1 MAGAAPRRQKHA
13 DNNREHIMKTTNQI
27 LALIAMAGAAALRAN
42 AGESLSA
49 DGKTLTLS
57 AASGETLSYTAA
69 LPASVETIVKTGTGS
84 YNLAPSSSSFT
95 GTIEVQQGTF
105 GVNETKIS
113 STAKWAV
120 ADGASLLI
128 TSLGGGEWDWRPAGA
143 LEIGGM
149 GVNNGGA
156 YQLST
161 STSARHYSFQGG
173 TKLVSDALVAGFKW
187 GLGNIDMGGHDL
199 YVKPTSSGIFYMT
212 EKLISNPG
220 NIHVCAGT
228 ISFGASS
235 SPNPSPVFSDE
246 AKYIVLS
253 NGTKMVVSSIPATR
267 PITFGVKIPSGKA
280 TLDAGSKTGWDVY
293 RSDSPITGPVEAAG
307 SLTVTTTRAPSQNTP
322 RSINLFGPVSVAG
335 SFRHEGTANLT
346 FHDAQPHVFGGD
358 FTTQWSGTTT
368 FTNTTSNSFGADV
381 TIGGGR
387 TEVVQS
393 GPNARTEL
401 RGKVNV
407 TTLSPSGTPAGGT
420 LAFEDAGVVAAL
432 AAENVVGGTTNRP
445 APCLSVSGATV
456 FDAAAANRLRVGKNS
471 ETHGVLA
478 IGPGAVMTNVFYL
491 GGSGSGAI
499 HMTGGLLY
507 AAFGSGDTGEN
518 PCGSI
523 GSTYGFIGITNGTLE
538 TTGELRLGNWGG
550 RGLLVQKGGT
560 VRHANG
566 PFMIARSG
574 AKAVGSC
581 YVAGGLFDMGDYNI
595 RMLNQ
600 NNPEAGTEAN
610 FTLDG
615 DAATAR
621 ANEVNVRTSG
631 ATGGATAFVNLNNG
645 GVLEA
650 ERVRRSNTAD
660 GTAFYLNFDG
670 GVFRAR
676 TDGDALGATADRI
689 PSRVTAYAGGA
700 VIDTQTNDVTWLAPI
715 VRPEGGGIAS
725 IDLPAGMADV
735 PSVGPGTVRIAST
748 GGGTGASAVMDYDME
763 TRQPTRIVVTSP
775 GCGYDA
781 GTTTVTLEDSSL
793 NTYEA
798 TFTVAANAT
807 TGGLTKLGSGTL
819 TLQSANTYGGAT
831 RVEGGTLVFSNPNG
845 YPGGDFEVAAAAVQA
860 PLAAPLL
867 QAPSLTFSAGKG
879 VRLTEAD
886 TLDETNFGASRRIAT
901 STTPLA
907 SLPSL
912 TIVNSDGTVRA
923 DPGVWQLT
931 LSDGGRTLRLGI
943 QYATVLFVR

>member
-1 MAGAAPRRQKHA
+1 
-13 DNNREHIMKTTNQI
+13 MKTTKKV
-27 LALIAMAGAAALRAN
+27 LAIAAMAGAVALRAN
-42 AGESLSA
+42 AGETLSA
-49 DGKTLTLS
+49 DGRTLTLS
-57 AASGETLSYTAA
+57 AASGETLTYSSA
-69 LPASVETIVKTGTGS
+69 LPATVQRIEKIGAGR
-84 YNLAPSSSSFT
+84 YDLAPSSSSFT

-105 GVNETKIS
+105 GVNETKIPG
-113 STAKWAV
+113 TTKWIV
-120 ADGASLLI
+120 ADGASLQL
-128 TSLGGGEWDWRPAGA
+128 TALTGGQWTGAPSGA

-149 GVNNGGA
+149 GVNGA
-156 YQLST
+156 GALQNMANHAAVYMFL
-161 STSARHYSFQGG
+161 GG
-173 TKLVSDALVAGFKW
+173 TKLTSDTLVTGTKLFGIK
-187 GLGNIDMGGHDL
+187 GLDMGGHDL
-199 YVKPTSSGIFYMT
+199 YVSAPGNTFNMH
-212 EKLISNPG
+212 EAPLSNPG
-220 NIHVCAGT
+220 NIRVQAGT
-228 ISFGASS
+228 ILFDTDYSTPYPDITGG
-235 SPNPSPVFSDE
+235 

-253 NGTKMVVSSIPATR
+253 NGTTMKLLSKPTGHPIP
-267 PITFGVKIPSGKA
+267 FGLQVPSGTA
-280 TLDAGSKTGWDVY
+280 TLDAGDKNGNELS
-293 RSDSPITGPVEAAG
+293 RNDSAIMGPVEVAAN
-307 SLTVTTTRAPSQNTP
+307 LTVKTSRATQGTP
-322 RSINLFGPVSVAG
+322 RSINLFGPVSVDGA
-335 SFRHEGTANLT
+335 FRHEGTAFLT
-346 FHDAQPHVFGGD
+346 FHDGQPHVFNGT

-432 AAENVVGGTTNRP
+432 AEENVVGGTTNRP

-499 HMTGGLLY
+499 HMTGGLLH
-507 AAFGSGDTGEN
+507 AAFGSGDN
-518 PCGSI
+518 CGSI
-523 GSTYGFIGITNGTLE
+523 GSTYGFVGITNGTFE
-538 TTGELRLGNWGG
+538 TEGEMRLGNWEG
-550 RGLLVQKGGT
+550 RGLLIQKGGT
-560 VRHANG
+560 IRHSGG
-566 PFMIARSG
+566 PFMLARSG
-574 AKAVGSC
+574 AKAMGSC
-581 YVAGGLFDMGDYNI
+581 YVAGGLFDLGDYNI
-595 RMLNQ
+595 RLPGQ
-600 NNPEAGTEAN
+600 KGPTAGTEAH
-610 FTLDG
+610 FTVDG
-615 DAATAR
+615 DGATAR
-621 ANEVNVRTSG
+621 ANEVNVFTEG
-631 ATGGATAFVNLNNG
+631 AAAGTTAFVNLNNG

-650 ERVRRSNTAD
+650 ERVRRSYTTD

-676 TDGDALGATADRI
+676 TDGAALGAADRI

-775 GCGYDA
+775 GCGYEA
-781 GTTTVTLEDSSL
+781 GTTTVTIEDSSL
-793 NTYEA
+793 NPYNA

-831 RVEGGTLVFSNPNG
+831 RVEGGTLVFSHPNG
-845 YPGGDFEVAAAAVQA
+845 YPGGDFEVPAAAVRA
-860 PLAAPLL
+860 PLAVPLL
-867 QAPSLTFSAGKG
+867 QAQSLSFSAGHG

-886 TLDETNFGASRRIAT
+886 TLDHNNFGSSRTIAT
-901 STTPLA
+901 FEAPLA
-907 SLPSL
+907 GVPSL
-912 TIVNSDGTVRA
+912 TLVDSDGTVRA
-923 DPGVWQLT
+923 DAGVWQLS
-931 LSDGGRTLRLGI
+931 LANGGRSLKLGAI
-943 QYATVLFVR
+943 HALTIVFK

>member
-1 MAGAAPRRQKHA
+1 
-13 DNNREHIMKTTNQI
+13 MKTTKQV
-27 LALIAMAGAAALRAN
+27 LAMIVMIGAALNAN
-42 AGESLSA
+42 AGADLSA
-49 DGKTLTLS
+49 DGGTLTLS
-57 AASGETLSYTAA
+57 AASGETLSYTVA
-69 LPASVETIVKTGTGS
+69 LPATVTTIVKTGAGR
-84 YNLAPSSSSFT
+84 YDFAPSSSSFSGMIDVQA
-95 GTIEVQQGTF
+95 GTLGA
-105 GVNETKIS
+105 NETKIS
-113 STAKWAV
+113 STAKWTV

-128 TSLGGGEWDWRPAGA
+128 TTLGGGEWDWRPSGA

-149 GVNNGGA
+149 GVSNGGA
-156 YQLST
+156 YQLNT
-161 STSARHYSFQGG
+161 STSARHYSFKGG
-173 TKLVSDALVAGFKW
+173 TKLVSDALITGFKW

-228 ISFGASS
+228 ISFGTSS

-267 PITFGVKIPSGKA
+267 PITFGLKIPSGKA

-307 SLTVTTTRAPSQNTP
+307 SLTVTTSRAPSQNTP

-335 SFRHEGTANLT
+335 SFRHEGTAFLT
-346 FHDAQPHVFGGD
+346 FHDGQPHVFNGT

-368 FTNTTSNSFGADV
+368 FTDTTDNTFGAEV

-387 TEVVQS
+387 TEFVQS

-499 HMTGGLLY
+499 HMTGGLLH
-507 AAFGSGDTGEN
+507 AAFGSGDN
-518 PCGSI
+518 SGSI
-523 GSTYGFIGITNGTLE
+523 GSTYGFVGITNGTFE
-538 TTGELRLGNWGG
+538 TEGEMRLGNWEG
-550 RGLLVQKGGT
+550 RGLLIQKGGT
-560 VRHANG
+560 IRHSGG
-566 PFMIARSG
+566 PFMLARSG
-574 AKAVGSC
+574 AKAMGSC
-581 YVAGGLFDMGDYNI
+581 YVAGGLFDLGDYNI
-595 RMLNQ
+595 RLPGQ
-600 NNPEAGTEAN
+600 KKPTAGTEAH
-610 FTLDG
+610 FTVDG
-615 DAATAR
+615 DGATAR
-621 ANEVNVRTSG
+621 ANEVNVFTDG
-631 ATGGATAFVNLNNG
+631 AAAGTTAFVNLNNG

-650 ERVRRSNTAD
+650 ERVRRSYTTD

-689 PSRVTAYAGGA
+689 PSRVTVFGGGA
-700 VIDTQTNDVTWLAPI
+700 VIDTQTNDVTWLAPL

-725 IDLPAGMADV
+725 IDLPAGIADV
-735 PSVGPGTVRIAST
+735 PSVGPGTVRISSSS
-748 GGGTGASAVMDYDME
+748 GGTGASAVMDYDME
-763 TRQPTRIVVTSP
+763 TRRPTRIIVTSS
-775 GCGYDA
+775 GCGYEA
-781 GTTTVTLEDSSL
+781 GTTTVTIEDSSL
-793 NTYEA
+793 NTYNA
-798 TFTVAANAT
+798 TFTVSANAA
-807 TGGLTKLGSGTL
+807 TGGLTKRGSGTL
-819 TLQSANTYGGAT
+819 TLVGANTYGGAT
-831 RVEGGTLVFSNPNG
+831 RVEDGTLVFSNAAG
-845 YPGGDFEVAAAAVQA
+845 YPGGDYEVAAAAVQS

-867 QAPSLTFSAGKG
+867 RAASFAFSAGHG

-886 TLDETNFGASRRIAT
+886 TLDTDSFGPSRTIAT
-901 STTPLA
+901 SETPIA

-912 TIVNSDGTVRA
+912 TVVDSDGTASANA
-923 DPGVWQLT
+923 DVWMLSLT
-931 LSDGGRTLRLGI
+931 NGGRTLRLGI
-943 QYATVLFVR
+943 RYATMVIIQ